1 MEFGDERGEIMS
13 ESALDPVEVDATF
26 TDRGHLQLTDASAAK
41 IAAQLGHEPRPG
53 DVVHLSVR
61 RAVRDQSR
69 GASRPGERGALAHL
83 AHLADDFG
91 TDDIRAIREEMTAES
106 EWTR

>member
-1 MEFGDERGEIMS
+1 MS

-41 IAAQLGHEPRPG
+41 IAEQLGHEPRPG

-61 RAVRDQSR
+61 RAKRDQGHGS
-69 GASRPGERGALAHL
+69 GRPGERGALAHL

-91 TDDIRAIREEMTAES
+91 ADDVRTIREEMAAES

>member
-1 MEFGDERGEIMS
+1 MS

-41 IAAQLGHEPRPG
+41 IAEQLGHEPRPG

-61 RAVRDQSR
+61 RAKRVENH
-69 GASRPGERGALAHL
+69 GPGRPGERGALAHL

-91 TDDIRAIREEMTAES
+91 ADDVRAIREEMSAES